1 MWLGVVLLL
10 GSVARAWGQAPPSFL
25 RQNAVIL
32 FEGDSITDGGRWRE
46 GSDFNHIMG
55 QDYAYVIAAELGSEY
70 PERNARFIN
79 KGVGSS
85 QVTGMAERWETDVL
99 ASKPD
104 VLSILIGVNDA
115 LMTGD
120 KVESVATYEATYD
133 RLLAETLKALPG
145 VTIVLGEPFVLPVGK
160 QKEVYAASLT
170 AVKLRQAVVARLGAK
185 YHLPVIDYQKV
196 FDEACARAPA
206 AFWSWDGVHPTYAGH
221 GLMAR
226 EWMRVM
232 GGG

>member
-1 MWLGVVLLL
+1 MLLVGVV
-10 GSVARAWGQAPPSFL
+10 GRAWGQGAPAFL
-25 RQNAVIL
+25 RQGAVIL

-46 GSDFNHIMG
+46 GNDYNHIMG
-55 QDYAYVIAAELGSEY
+55 QDYAYVIAAELGSRY
-70 PERNARFIN
+70 PERRATFVN

-99 ASKPD
+99 ALKPD

-120 KVESVATYEATYD
+120 KAESVTTFEATYD

-145 VTIVLGEPFVLPVGK
+145 VRIVLGEPFVLPVGR
-160 QKEVYAASLT
+160 QRETYAASRA
-170 AVKLRQAVVARLGAK
+170 AVKERQEVVARLGAK
-185 YHLPVIDYQKV
+185 YRLPVIDYQRV
-196 FDEACARAPA
+196 FDAASGRAPA

-232 GGG
+232 GAGR